1 MNWVLKLSLFKSPQV
16 ILSLGAD
23 ATLELCALGEKQELW
38 VEVISNRKWE
48 WLDFKTDSGK
58 DLWVEKLELLES
70 FEDCREL
77 RELSVELLE
86 ERGGKS
92 AELNEKEAMSLYEGF
107 E

>member
-1 MNWVLKLSLFKSPQV
+1 MIGLQDRLGKRPLSWKIRVTRKLRGLQRV
-16 ILSLGAD
+16 
-23 ATLELCALGEKQELW
+23 
-38 VEVISNRKWE
+38 
-48 WLDFKTDSGK
+48 
-58 DLWVEKLELLES
+58 
-70 FEDCREL
+70 

>member
-1 MNWVLKLSLFKSPQV
+1 MNWVLKLNLFKSPQV

-23 ATLELCALGEKQELW
+23 AKLELCALGEKQELW